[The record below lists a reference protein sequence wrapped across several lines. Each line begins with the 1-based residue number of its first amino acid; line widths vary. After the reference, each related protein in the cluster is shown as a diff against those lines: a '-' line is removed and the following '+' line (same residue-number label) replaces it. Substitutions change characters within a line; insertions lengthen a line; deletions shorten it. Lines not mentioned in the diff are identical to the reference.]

1 MDTSGRTHQAMVS
14 PDQTATP
21 ESNSPPAS
29 GAERDAVAP
38 RLDPRV
44 RRTRATLRQGMQS
57 LLETQAFDTI
67 SVQQITERADLN
79 RATFYAHYTDRE
91 ALLEDLI
98 RSRFEELLE
107 ARHVAFDGTC
117 PSALK
122 VVILA
127 VYDFLQEMTA
137 GCRSQQRHFDPV
149 LQTVVQAEVEKVLLI
164 GLEKGAFQLGAEPAL
179 VAAALSWAIYGS
191 ATRGS
196 ATRSQNNPEQA
207 SQQPQE
213 SAETLVS
220 QNSEIAPIESAHDEN
235 SQTSRFVD
243 DIYNLLLPLIVPS
256 TRAQP
261 EAIEHI

>member
-1 MDTSGRTHQAMVS
+1 MATGDQA
-14 PDQTATP
+14 ATP
-21 ESNSPPAS
+21 ESNSTPAAAS

-57 LLETQAFDTI
+57 LLETRAFDTI

-122 VVILA
+122 AVILA
-127 VYDFLQEMTA
+127 VYDFLREMTS

-149 LQTVVQAEVEKVLLI
+149 LQIVVQAEVEKVLLI
-164 GLEKGAFQLGAEPAL
+164 GLEKGAFQLVAEPAL

-196 ATRSQNNPEQA
+196 AARSQNNPEQA
-207 SQQPQE
+207 SQQPQK
-213 SAETLVS
+213 SAES
-220 QNSEIAPIESAHDEN
+220 FGGQNSETAHDKPAQDESA
-235 SQTSRFVD
+235 QAGRFVD
-243 DIYNLLLPLIVPS
+243 DIYNLLLPLIIPGA
-256 TRAQP
+256 RAGADAAGHP
-261 EAIEHI
+261 